1 MGTKSS
7 KQTPDELIPTA
18 NDNVEL
24 YKASPYHKRF
34 IEAKSTI
41 TDHTMYVVSCTT
53 NDSRTRIFC
62 MGECKDQLGI
72 GRVNNVQSEPAVIET
87 LIPEKIV
94 QICAGFVH
102 SIALTGA
109 LIIITVILI

>member
-1 MGTKSS
+1 
-7 KQTPDELIPTA
+7 
-18 NDNVEL
+18 
-24 YKASPYHKRF
+24 
-34 IEAKSTI
+34 
-41 TDHTMYVVSCTT
+41 
-53 NDSRTRIFC
+53 

>member
-1 MGTKSS
+1 
-7 KQTPDELIPTA
+7 
-18 NDNVEL
+18 
-24 YKASPYHKRF
+24 
-34 IEAKSTI
+34 
-41 TDHTMYVVSCTT
+41 
-53 NDSRTRIFC
+53 

-109 LIIITVILI
+109 LINTVLLI